1 MVKFQCLMLMAVENT
16 YFSQS
21 FLVLRL
27 LFTFW
32 TDQYFLQMLQ
42 FGWRRKA
49 RSSRIFAFGCDVMI
63 QCSSGS
69 GGTWTTLNVNEGHEV
84 RGLVFQ
90 SWFCCQLAA

>member
-1 MVKFQCLMLMAVENT
+1 MKFQCLMSVAVENT

-21 FLVLRL
+21 FLVLKL

-42 FGWRRKA
+42 FGWRRKP
-49 RSSRIFAFGCDVMI
+49 RSSCIFAFGCDVMI
-63 QCSSGS
+63 QCFSGT
-69 GGTWTTLNVNEGHEV
+69 GGTWITPNLKEGHEV

-90 SWFCCQLAA
+90 SWLCFQLAA